1 MVVVRM
7 PPPVGGI
14 SPTHVTL
21 KSREVLIRIFDPTRY
36 GATATGFRNY
46 GPISRFDHHGSYK
59 NKIDPNRS
67 VIYAGRTLSCC
78 LVEIF
83 GDGGIIAIEQQQ
95 VAFLTLASNNN
106 VRLLDLRGSGAMAAG
121 TVAAISSVTQRDIS
135 QAWGKYFYEH
145 PELYGE
151 IEGLIF
157 SGAHNGED
165 AIMLYERAKP
175 KIKSARVEILNF
187 NHPDLVAPILEIAE
201 VHKLLVK

>member
-14 SPTHVTL
+14 IPTHVVIEGG
-21 KSREVLIRIFDPTRY
+21 EVLIRIFDPTKHN
-36 GATATGFRNY
+36 ATSTGFRNY
-46 GPISRFDHHGSYK
+46 GPVSRFDHHQKYPDK
-59 NKIDPNRS
+59 TDPNRS
-67 VIYAGRTLSCC
+67 AIYAAKTFSCC

-83 GDGGIIAIEQQQ
+83 GDDGVIAIEQQQ

-106 VRLLDLRGSGAMAAG
+106 VRLLDLRGSGAMGAG

-157 SGAHNGED
+157 R
-165 AIMLYERAKP
+165 ERTMERMP
-175 KIKSARVEILNF
+175 
-187 NHPDLVAPILEIAE
+187 
-201 VHKLLVK
+201 